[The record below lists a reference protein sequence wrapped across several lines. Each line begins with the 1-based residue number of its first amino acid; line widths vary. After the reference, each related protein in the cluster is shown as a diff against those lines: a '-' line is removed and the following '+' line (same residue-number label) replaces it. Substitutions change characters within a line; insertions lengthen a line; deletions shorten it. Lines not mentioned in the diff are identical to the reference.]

1 MVNLDEAVQ
10 EFLIESRENLDQLDR
25 DFVALETRPGDRE
38 KTAAIF
44 RTIHTIKGTAG
55 FLGFS
60 RLETL
65 THAGE
70 SLLSHVRDGTISL
83 DGEMTSAL
91 LAMVDRV
98 RAMLQLVESTGKD
111 GEVSHDDLIARLN
124 DLRTTRANARA
135 APAAAAPAESSG
147 ATSAAAAAAAP
158 AAAASTSKGTSPAPS
173 TSAARS
179 AGPTPRPAA
188 APGPAPTAAKPAA
201 PTTPPTTP
209 PTTSTPPSPAA
220 STPPA
225 PAAKAPAAAAAPG
238 HETTASDLNVR
249 VDVGLLDKLM
259 NLVGELVL
267 ARNQLVQI
275 GARIEDQAFVSAAQR
290 LSLITTELQENVM
303 KTRMQPIGTVW
314 SKLPRVVRDLAV
326 QLGKQVRLEMVGQET
341 ELDRTILE
349 SIKDALTH
357 IVRNSV
363 DHGIEMPEVRGAAGK
378 PKTGTLTL
386 RAFHEGG
393 QVNVEISDDGAG
405 VNVDAVKRKAVERG
419 LVSPERVAR
428 MGDFELTQL
437 IFLPGFS
444 TAEKVS
450 NISGRGVGMDVVK
463 TNVERIGGTVDVVSR
478 PGAGTTLRI
487 KIPLTLAIIPA
498 LIVASEGQRYAIPQV
513 NLLELVRIEDGA
525 QGGEHIERIQGSA
538 FFRLRGELL
547 PLVVLGDQLAG
558 RTGRRDGRKPTARV
572 AGLDVEAERARYRGL
587 TPTLARHVAEGGA
600 LPAAEAT
607 TAASSS
613 LGVWLRGHAA
623 GNEALAEAHRAFFEG
638 VQVVLQARAA
648 GDVASAFRAL
658 GELAPRSAALDAAL
672 AAVGARATESAG
684 TNIVVLQADDHQFGL
699 VVDEVLDT
707 EEIVVKPLGKELKG
721 IAVFAG
727 ATIMGDGRVALILDV
742 AGLAQHAEA
751 LEVERSADEL
761 DDIELDENG
770 RAITSAQDDKQTLL
784 LFAIG
789 PDEVMAVPL
798 SAVAR
803 IEEFPH
809 EKIER
814 VGRRPVVQYRGA
826 ILPLVEL
833 SPVLGPIGVEQDRRR
848 PVHVIV
854 YASGDRNVGLIV
866 SSILDVVTEAI
877 SIDRSA
883 ARSSVVGAAV
893 VQGRVIEILDAED
906 MLRTQA
912 PTLLPR
918 SAL

>member
-25 DFVALETRPGDRE
+25 DFVALETRPGDRD

-60 RLETL
+60 RLEGL

-83 DGEMTSAL
+83 DGELTSAL

-98 RAMLQLVESTGKD
+98 RAMLFLVESTGKD
-111 GEVSHDDLIARLN
+111 GDAVHDDLIQRLN
-124 DLRTTRANARA
+124 TLRSARSGANKSAT
-135 APAAAAPAESSG
+135 AAAPAEAAPPAAGVAAG
-147 ATSAAAAAAAP
+147 AVASPAAAAAGAP
-158 AAAASTSKGTSPAPS
+158 PPAVPKAPVASTPPASAAST
-173 TSAARS
+173 
-179 AGPTPRPAA
+179 PAA
-188 APGPAPTAAKPAA
+188 
-201 PTTPPTTP
+201 
-209 PTTSTPPSPAA
+209 PAA
-220 STPPA
+220 STPPT
-225 PAAKAPAAAAAPG
+225 PAASTPPTPAASTPPTPAASVARAAPT
-238 HETTASDLNVR
+238 ESSASDLNVR

-326 QLGKQVRLEMVGQET
+326 QLGKQVRLEMIGQET

-349 SIKDALTH
+349 AVKDALTH

-363 DHGIEMPEVRGAAGK
+363 DHGLELPEVRGAAGK

-405 VNVDAVKRKAVERG
+405 VNVDAVKRKAIERG
-419 LVSPERVAR
+419 LISPERAAR
-428 MGDFELTQL
+428 MGDFDLTQL

-444 TAEKVS
+444 TADKIS

-478 PGAGTTLRI
+478 PGQGTTLRI

-498 LIVASEGQRYAIPQV
+498 LIVASGGQRYAIPQV
-513 NLLELVRIEDGA
+513 NLVELVHIDA
-525 QGGEHIERIQGSA
+525 GGPQAIERIQGSA

-547 PLVVLGDQLAG
+547 PLVFLGDLL
-558 RTGRRDGRKPTARV
+558 RTEGRR
-572 AGLDVEAERARYRGL
+572 AGNHVGAVRNGGFDVEAERVRLRGL
-587 TPTLARHVAEGGA
+587 VPLLARHVAEGVPVPVDELTSTA
-600 LPAAEAT
+600 LATWLARHAAEQPALVSAQ
-607 TAASSS
+607 AAFAQT
-613 LGVWLRGHAA
+613 VQAV
-623 GNEALAEAHRAFFEG
+623 LA
-638 VQVVLQARAA
+638 ARAS
-648 GDVASAFRAL
+648 GDVAGAFRGL
-658 GELAPRSAALDAAL
+658 GELAPLRDRFEQALGAAAA
-672 AAVGARATESAG
+672 ATVEPAG
-684 TNIVVLQADDHQFGL
+684 TNVVVLQADGDLFGL

-751 LEVERSADEL
+751 VDVEHADEL
-761 DDIELDENG
+761 DDIDLDEARG
-770 RAITSAQDDKQTLL
+770 RAQQLADEKQTLL
-784 LFAIG
+784 LFSVG
-789 PDEVMAVPL
+789 DDEVMAIPL

-803 IEEFPH
+803 IEEFPLD
-809 EKIER
+809 KIER

-833 SPVLGPIGVEQDRRR
+833 GPVLAAVSAAGGRK
-848 PVHVIV
+848 PVDVIV
-854 YASGDRNVGLIV
+854 YASGNRNVGLV
-866 SSILDVVTEAI
+866 VQSILDVVTEPLQ
-877 SIDRSA
+877 IDRSA

-906 MLRTQA
+906 VLRTQA

-918 SAL
+918 SAM

>member
-1 MVNLDEAVQ
+1 L
-10 EFLIESRENLDQLDR
+10 
-25 DFVALETRPGDRE
+25 
-38 KTAAIF
+38 
-44 RTIHTIKGTAG
+44 
-55 FLGFS
+55 
-60 RLETL
+60 
-65 THAGE
+65 
-70 SLLSHVRDGTISL
+70 
-83 DGEMTSAL
+83 TSAL

-98 RAMLQLVESTGKD
+98 RAMLKLVEATATD
-111 GEVSHDDLIARLN
+111 GDVSHDDLITRLN
-124 DLRTTRANARA
+124 ELRTARATAGKSTSPPTPAPVASSPTAAGRSLSPSAPAPAPSA
-135 APAAAAPAESSG
+135 APA
-147 ATSAAAAAAAP
+147 T
-158 AAAASTSKGTSPAPS
+158 
-173 TSAARS
+173 
-179 AGPTPRPAA
+179 PAA
-188 APGPAPTAAKPAA
+188 AP
-201 PTTPPTTP
+201 
-209 PTTSTPPSPAA
+209 SPAS

-225 PAAKAPAAAAAPG
+225 PAPAAVGPSPVGTKPPIAVSPKPTATAPPAAQAAN
-238 HETTASDLNVR
+238 ETSTSDLNVR

-275 GARIEDQAFVSAAQR
+275 GARIEDQAFSSAAQR

-349 SIKDALTH
+349 AIKDALTH

-363 DHGIEMPEVRGAAGK
+363 DHGIELPEVRAAAGK

-405 VNVDAVKRKAVERG
+405 VNVEAVKRKAVERG
-419 LVSPERVAR
+419 LVSAERAAR

-463 TNVERIGGTVDVVSR
+463 TNVERIGGTVDVMNR
-478 PGAGTTLRI
+478 PGQGTTLRI

-498 LIVASEGQRYAIPQV
+498 LIVASGGQRYAIPQV
-513 NLLELVRIEDGA
+513 NLVELVRIEADA
-525 QGGEHIERIQGSA
+525 PQGIERVQGSA

-547 PLVVLGDQLAG
+547 PLVFLGDQLRGANRTRSTTFSAPAG
-558 RTGRRDGRKPTARV
+558 RSGAIDI
-572 AGLDVEAERARYRGL
+572 DAERGRVRAL
-587 TPTLARHVAEGGA
+587 VPMLARHVAESVA
-600 LPAAEAT
+600 LPANEPMTASAT
-607 TAASSS
+607 S
-613 LGVWLRGHAA
+613 LGRWLA
-623 GNEALAEAHRAFFEG
+623 GQSTQHVALADAHRAFYAG
-638 VQVVLQARAA
+638 VEAVLTARTS
-648 GDVASAFRAL
+648 GDISGAFRQL
-658 GELAPRSAALDAAL
+658 GELAPLAVRVDEQLAAL
-672 AAVGARATESAG
+672 ADSSSESNG
-684 TNIVVLQADDHQFGL
+684 TNVVVLQADDHLFGL

-721 IAVFAG
+721 ISVFAG
-727 ATIMGDGRVALILDV
+727 ATIMGDGRVALIIDV

-751 LEVERSADEL
+751 VGVDRGDEL
-761 DDIELDENG
+761 ERVDLDEA
-770 RAITSAQDDKQTLL
+770 RARALQGDDKQTLL
-784 LFAIG
+784 LFSVG
-789 PDEVMAVPL
+789 NDEVMAIPL

-803 IEEFPH
+803 IEEFPF
-809 EKIER
+809 EKVER
-814 VGRRPVVQYRGA
+814 VGRRPVVQYRRA

-833 SPVLGPIGVEQDRRR
+833 GPVLSQLAAMEGKRR

-854 YASGDRNVGLIV
+854 YASGDRTVGLIV
-866 SSILDVVTEAI
+866 HSILDVVTEALD
-877 SIDRSA
+877 IDRSA
-883 ARSSVVGAAV
+883 ARSSVIGAAV

-906 MLRTQA
+906 VLRTQA

-918 SAL
+918 SAM